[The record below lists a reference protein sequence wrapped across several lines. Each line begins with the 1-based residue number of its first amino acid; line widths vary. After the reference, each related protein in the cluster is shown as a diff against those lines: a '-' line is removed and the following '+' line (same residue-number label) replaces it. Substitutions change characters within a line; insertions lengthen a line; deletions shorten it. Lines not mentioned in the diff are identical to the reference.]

1 MNKKTY
7 QTPALHSVVL
17 QQQHHLLAGS
27 GDGHA
32 STRPTANFMSNPT
45 IGEEE

>member
-17 QQQHHLLAGS
+17 QQQQHLLAES
-27 GDGHA
+27 GGEHA

-45 IGEEE
+45 IDGEE

>member
-17 QQQHHLLAGS
+17 QQQQHLLAES
-27 GDGHA
+27 GEQS
-32 STRPTANFMSNPT
+32 STRPTASFMSNPT

>member
-17 QQQHHLLAGS
+17 QQQQHLLAGS
-27 GDGHA
+27 DGQ
-32 STRPTANFMSNPT
+32 SLTRPTANFMSNPT
-45 IGEEE
+45 ISEEE

>member
-17 QQQHHLLAGS
+17 QQQQHLLTES
-27 GDGHA
+27 GEQI
-32 STRPTANFMSNPT
+32 STRPTASFMSNPT